1 MKAYKYIKIVIFLI
15 TFSKNGIGQENCKC
29 ELAPKLIPNIIKN
42 FNIGNLDSAAYF
54 IKQFNNSS
62 NIICKLDY
70 LDGLAQIAIS
80 KKQFEVA
87 ANYLSE
93 EYKLV
98 RKLQC
103 NNKPIIRYY
112 NTLSKYYTETNNLDS
127 TVKTALEIIKLASEQ
142 EDKYGLARALLNA
155 GAIFSELKEY
165 TKAGQYFKQAYDI
178 AKQQKDTTIIC
189 AALVRLSSN
198 YTDLFTTN
206 NNQYLLD
213 SSSNFSTAALTIARY
228 PQDFIE
234 STQAYSNLSKYYNL
248 QKKFKEG
255 IQYADS
261 IIYKSPKGVHD
272 FDRFLMLAYER
283 KSEALFEL
291 KNYTS
296 SLNMADSALHYALL
310 FNKQLSI
317 YPLELIYK
325 NAKVLNNDNKALW
338 AYEKMTQTKDSI
350 FSLEKNK
357 IIQELEKKYNQAK
370 NEKLITELSQ
380 QKKIYLLLIVAAISI
395 IVIVI
400 FYLRQQKLKHQQII
414 METEQ
419 RLNRARMNPHFFFNT
434 LASLQSFALTE
445 NDNINLAAN
454 ISKFSHIMRET
465 LESTYKEYVTI
476 EQEIDFLNEYLEL
489 QKLRFPNRF
498 SFNIH
503 ADKMLE
509 IDVLQIPSMIIQP
522 FIENAIE
529 HGLKG
534 IEYSG
539 IIDVF
544 FKQYKEELMIEIIDN
559 GNGLSTVAKEN
570 GEHISRASQIIKDRI
585 YLLNIK
591 LKTKAGFMLDNNAD
605 GKGVAVKIRLPLLY
619 K

>member
-1 MKAYKYIKIVIFLI
+1 MKVYNYIPFAILFLL
-15 TFSKNGIGQENCKC
+15 FSKNITAQENCKC
-29 ELAPKLIPNIIKN
+29 ELAPTLIPNIVKN
-42 FNIGNLDSAAYF
+42 FNRGNLDSAAYF
-54 IKQFNNSS
+54 IKQFNNSD

-80 KKQFEVA
+80 KKQFSSAV
-87 ANYLSE
+87 NYLSE

-98 RKLQC
+98 LKIKC

-127 TVKTALEIIKLASEQ
+127 TVITALEIIKLASEQ
-142 EDKYGLARALLNA
+142 KDKYGLARALLNA
-155 GAIFSELKEY
+155 GAIFNELKEY
-165 TKAGQYFKQAYDI
+165 TKASQYFNQAYSI
-178 AKQQKDTTIIC
+178 AKQQKDTTITC

-198 YTDLFTTN
+198 YADLFTTKN
-206 NNQYLLD
+206 NKSLLD
-213 SSSNFSTAALTIARY
+213 SLYIFSTEALSIARY

-248 QKKFKEG
+248 QKEFSKG

-283 KSEALFEL
+283 KAEALFEL
-291 KNYTS
+291 KNYTL
-296 SLNMADSALHYALL
+296 SLAMADSALHYAIL

-325 NAKVLNNDNKALW
+325 NSKELNNESKALW
-338 AYEKMTQTKDSI
+338 AFEQMTQTKDSI
-350 FSLEKNK
+350 FSIEKNK
-357 IIQELEKKYNQAK
+357 AIQELEKKYNQAK

-380 QKKIYLLLIVAAISI
+380 QKKIYLLLILAAISI
-395 IVIVI
+395 IVIII

-445 NDNINLAAN
+445 NDNKNLAAN

-498 SFNIH
+498 SYSIQ

-509 IDVLQIPSMIIQP
+509 IDELQIPSMIIQP

-534 IEYSG
+534 IAYLG
-539 IIDVF
+539 IIDVH

-591 LKTKAGFMLDNNAD
+591 LKTKAGFMLDNNTD

>member
-1 MKAYKYIKIVIFLI
+1 MKVYKYIPFAILI
-15 TFSKNGIGQENCKC
+15 LLFSKNITAQENCKC

-42 FNIGNLDSAAYF
+42 FNSGNLDSAAYF
-54 IKQFNNSS
+54 IKQFNNSD

-80 KKQFEVA
+80 KKQFSTA

-98 RKLQC
+98 HKLQC

-127 TVKTALEIIKLASEQ
+127 TVITALEIIKLASEQ
-142 EDKYGLARALLNA
+142 KDKYGLARALLNA
-155 GAIFSELKEY
+155 GSIFSELKEY
-165 TKAGQYFKQAYDI
+165 TKAGQYFNQAYTI
-178 AKQQKDTTIIC
+178 AKQQKDTTIRC

-198 YTDLFTTN
+198 YADLFTTN
-206 NNQYLLD
+206 NNKSLLD
-213 SSSNFSTAALTIARY
+213 SLYFFSKEALSIARY

-248 QKKFKEG
+248 QKEFSKG

-261 IIYKSPKGVHD
+261 IIDKSPKGVHD

-283 KSEALFEL
+283 KAEALFEL
-291 KNYTS
+291 KNYTL
-296 SLNMADSALHYALL
+296 SLAMADSALHYAVL

-325 NAKVLNNDNKALW
+325 NSKELKNESKSLW
-338 AYEKMTQTKDSI
+338 AFEQMTQTKDSI
-350 FSLEKNK
+350 FSIEKNK
-357 IIQELEKKYNQAK
+357 AIQELEKKYNQAK

-380 QKKIYLLLIVAAISI
+380 QKKIYILLIIAAVSI
-395 IVIVI
+395 IIVVV

-445 NDNINLAAN
+445 NDNKNLAAN

-498 SFNIH
+498 SYSIQ

-509 IDVLQIPSMIIQP
+509 IDELQIPSMIIQP

-534 IEYSG
+534 IVYPG
-539 IIDVF
+539 IIDVH
-544 FKQYKEELMIEIIDN
+544 FKQYKEELMIEITDN

-591 LKTKAGFMLDNNAD
+591 LKTKAGFMLDNNTD

>member
-1 MKAYKYIKIVIFLI
+1 MKAYKYITIVIFFI

-29 ELAPKLIPNIIKN
+29 ELAPKLIPNIIKS
-42 FNIGNLDSAAYF
+42 FNGGNLDSAAYF

-127 TVKTALEIIKLASEQ
+127 TVITALEIIKLASEQ
-142 EDKYGLARALLNA
+142 EDKYGLARSLLNA

-213 SSSNFSTAALTIARY
+213 SSYNFSTAALTIARY

-296 SLNMADSALHYALL
+296 SLNMADSALHYALQ

-325 NAKVLNNDNKALW
+325 NAKVLNNDNIALW

-380 QKKIYLLLIVAAISI
+380 QKKIYLLLIVAAIFI

-522 FIENAIE
+522 FVENAIE